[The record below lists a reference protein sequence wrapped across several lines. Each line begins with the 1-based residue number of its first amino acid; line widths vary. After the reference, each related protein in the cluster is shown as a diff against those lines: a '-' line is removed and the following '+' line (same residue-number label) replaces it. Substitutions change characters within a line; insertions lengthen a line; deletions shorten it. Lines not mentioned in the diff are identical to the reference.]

1 MTRYIYIYDK
11 ILVIRGYIM
20 NAILFQI
27 GAVMSILQNI
37 FKFISDFLLIFVF
50 IGLIK
55 YLKKRS

>member
-1 MTRYIYIYDK
+1 
-11 ILVIRGYIM
+11 M